1 MEELFS
7 HFTLS
12 FIFYLFEVSTLYD
25 KFWLLID
32 RANSSV
38 MRLEFTY
45 SILAMS
51 FIIGIARP
59 RYLVDSDMSLRST
72 SLTKRPP
79 DITVMNLFAIV
90 SSIGWKYSWI
100 SEIFRRKYVN
110 LLLKPPIKAAYAA

>member
-1 MEELFS
+1 
-7 HFTLS
+7 
-12 FIFYLFEVSTLYD
+12 
-25 KFWLLID
+25 
-32 RANSSV
+32 

-90 SSIGWKYSWI
+90 SSIG
-100 SEIFRRKYVN
+100 
-110 LLLKPPIKAAYAA
+110 